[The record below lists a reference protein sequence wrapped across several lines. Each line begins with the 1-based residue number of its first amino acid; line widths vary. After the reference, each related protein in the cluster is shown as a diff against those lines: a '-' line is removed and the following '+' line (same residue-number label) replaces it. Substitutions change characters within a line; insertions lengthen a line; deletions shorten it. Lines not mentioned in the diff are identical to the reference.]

1 MYNQTSK
8 SLVLSAA
15 ALLTVSTAD
24 AGRVDGPV
32 ADSDRVNANGEVSYT
47 EAFKGGDPA
56 AVAVSGDG
64 DTDLDLFIY
73 DEADELV
80 VSDTD
85 LSDQCIVAWVPTK
98 TQRYRI
104 VIKNLGDVYNAYKM
118 IAN

>member
-1 MYNQTSK
+1 MRNLTVTT
-8 SLVLSAA
+8 L
-15 ALLTVSTAD
+15 ALLPILLAVSTSE

-32 ADSDRVNANGEVSYT
+32 ADSDRVNANDEVFYR
-47 EAFKGGDPA
+47 EIFKGGDPA

-64 DTDLDLFIY
+64 DTDLDLYIY
-73 DEADELV
+73 DEAGDLV

-104 VIKNLGDVYNAYKM
+104 VIKNLGNVYNAYKM